1 IEPYSGAIALR
12 PDSMLAYLRRGET
25 YQRRADRGDLDLAV
39 RDFRK
44 ASALDST
51 ATRPL
56 EELGDALY
64 QLQRYPRAVE
74 AYAQFARLDDRS
86 IRVTYKLALSQY
98 RAGSVDRALES
109 VDRVLR

>member
-1 IEPYSGAIALR
+1 RADSLLPY
-12 PDSMLAYLRRGET
+12 RRRAET
-25 YQRRADRGDLDLAV
+25 YRRRADGGDLALPV
-39 RDFRK
+39 RVFRT
-44 ASALDST
+44 ASALAST